1 MTRSRSGAFTDHF
14 WCIQQG
20 PRRGDADGIFPEEY
34 EALNPAFPG
43 WYRILRCNGSGWRT
57 SARSPEAA
65 AFSSSVARHDLL
77 RQASTELVRTL
88 LPTAKGIRLLGVAVS
103 NFDELP
109 AGGAAELPLFASEAA
124 ITHSPDTETAVP
136 VTGGL

>member
-20 PRRGDADGIFPEEY
+20 PRRGDADGIFPDEY

-65 AFSSSVARHDLL
+65 AFPRLSRDLICC
-77 RQASTELVRTL
+77 QASVELVRTL
-88 LPTAKGIRLLGVAVS
+88 LPTVRDIRLLGVTVS
-103 NFDELP
+103 NFDEPP
-109 AGGAAELPLFASEAA
+109 AGVANELPLFASEAA
-124 ITHSPDTETAVP
+124 IAHPSDTVTAVP